1 LAVVPEV
8 PRDDPTIPATAIKHE
23 IRELIEV
30 QIEIF
35 RQPSSLTPSQLS
47 ECHCRA
53 ERIKQLG
60 QELDRIGRASVL
72 EKRFG
77 RAA

>member
-1 LAVVPEV
+1 MTTPASAIRDEV
-8 PRDDPTIPATAIKHE
+8 W
-23 IRELIEV
+23 ELIDV
-30 QIEIF
+30 HIETF
-35 RQPSSLTPSQLS
+35 RQPSRLTPSELS
-47 ECHCRA
+47 ECHSRA

-60 QELDRIGRASVL
+60 QELDRIGKTTIL

>member
-1 LAVVPEV
+1 MMTTPASAIRDEV
-8 PRDDPTIPATAIKHE
+8 W
-23 IRELIEV
+23 ELIDI
-30 QIEIF
+30 QIETF
-35 RQPSSLTPSQLS
+35 GQPSRLTPSELA
-47 ECHCRA
+47 ECHYRA

-60 QELDRIGRASVL
+60 QELDRISSTNTL

>member
-1 LAVVPEV
+1 MM
-8 PRDDPTIPATAIKHE
+8 TTTGTAIREK

-30 QIEIF
+30 QIQAF
-35 RQPSSLTPSQLS
+35 GQPSRLTPSELRDCS
-47 ECHCRA
+47 CRA

-60 QELDRIGRASVL
+60 QELDRIGRTAIL
-72 EKRFG
+72 EQRFG

>member
-1 LAVVPEV
+1 MM
-8 PRDDPTIPATAIKHE
+8 TIPATAIKHE

-35 RQPSSLTPSQLS
+35 RQPSRLTSSELS

-60 QELDRIGRASVL
+60 QELDRISSAAIL
-72 EKRFG
+72 EKKFG